1 MFLFFKV
8 NKKSLT
14 LFFFYLKDGSGP
26 NSELLYSI
34 EHYWP
39 DTHGLLS
46 LDAASGVL
54 TLGQRLDR
62 ESTPSLYLVVRA
74 TDQAVDPSQRRWGS
88 VTARVFVTD
97 ENDNPPVFSSPSA
110 VSVMEDQPVG

>member
-1 MFLFFKV
+1 MSFIQ
-8 NKKSLT
+8 
-14 LFFFYLKDGSGP
+14 DGSGP
-26 NSELLYSI
+26 NSELHYSI

-39 DTHGLLS
+39 DTPDLLI
-46 LDAASGVL
+46 LDPITGVL
-54 TLGQRLDR
+54 TLGQKLDC

-97 ENDNPPVFSSPSA
+97 ENDNAPVFSSPPA
-110 VSVMEDQPVG
+110 VSVMEDQPVGWV

>member
-1 MFLFFKV
+1 M
-8 NKKSLT
+8 NKNHLPY
-14 LFFFYLKDGSGP
+14 FFYLKDGSGP

-46 LDAASGVL
+46 LEAASGVL

-74 TDQAVDPSQRRWGS
+74 TDQALDPSQRRWGS

>member
-1 MFLFFKV
+1 M
-8 NKKSLT
+8 NKNHLPY
-14 LFFFYLKDGSGP
+14 FFYLKDGSGP

-39 DTHGLLS
+39 DMHGLLS
-46 LDAASGVL
+46 LDAVSGVL

-62 ESTPSLYLVVRA
+62 ESSPSLYLVVRA
-74 TDQAVDPSQRRWGS
+74 TDQAVDPSQRRLGS
-88 VTARVFVTD
+88 VTARVFVRD
-97 ENDNPPVFSSPSA
+97 ENDNPPVVSSPSV